1 MMFHMLYI
9 FLKVK
14 STNENNRIFSLMD
27 NLKMISMNI
36 IKPNSK
42 FLSCHSFIFNLN
54 LGRDNKV

>member
-1 MMFHMLYI
+1 MLYI
-9 FLKVK
+9 FLKEK
-14 STNENNRIFSLMD
+14 SANENNRIFSMMD

-54 LGRDNKV
+54 LGHDNKV